1 MSMKKNQ
8 HNNTRAVV
16 AITLLALF
24 LVNFGGASMLAPVAT
39 PPLSPLRFDNQSTLI
54 LREMRRLG
62 LLQNASQE
70 VTEEILH
77 YQRETGASLAEIVKN
92 PMWAKRLGLNSFN
105 YAATW
110 YMANPFDVL
119 PKDLQ
124 KAIKNDANNQ
134 PKSRAQ
140 LRAWCD
146 RKNPVRAELWKKA
159 LNKALVETT
168 IENLWR
174 GARGARP
181 FAHNGEFL
189 KPIVID
195 NGNGRMVV
203 QDGHIATDPALIP
216 TNSTVLL
223 LVRIQGVDRI
233 LKVKATDIGG
243 GIRGRHVDLPIFV
256 DGKNMA
262 PMPHTQLPS
271 KHIGNPMVRILTPFR
286 KTNPG
291 RKA

>member
-1 MSMKKNQ
+1 MNKNY
-8 HNNTRAVV
+8 HSHKRAVV

-24 LVNFGGASMLAPVAT
+24 LVNFGGASVLSPVAGT
-39 PPLSPLRFDNQSTLI
+39 PISPLRFDTQSTLT

-62 LLQNASQE
+62 LLQAASQST
-70 VTEEILH
+70 VEEILH
-77 YQRETGASLAEIVKN
+77 YQQKTGASLAEIVKN

-124 KAIKNDANNQ
+124 RAIKNDAKNQ

-140 LRAWCD
+140 LKKWCD
-146 RKNPVRAELWKKA
+146 LKNPERAALWKQA
-159 LNKALVETT
+159 LDKALVETT

-195 NGNGRMVV
+195 SGNGKMVV

-216 TNSTVLL
+216 TNTTVLL
-223 LVRIQGVDRI
+223 LVRIQGEDRI

-243 GIRGRHVDLPIFV
+243 GIRGRHVDLPIYV
-256 DGKNMA
+256 DGKNMT

-271 KHIGNPMVRILTPFR
+271 KHIGNPMVRILTPL
-286 KTNPG
+286 KKVNPG